1 MIFPEPRDRDENYFL
16 RREDFEF
23 TPNDHMYKIEFE
35 EGKQIVGLFAK
46 LREEEIEVE
55 QSIPEEADD

>member
-1 MIFPEPRDRDENYFL
+1 M

-35 EGKQIVGLFAK
+35 EGKQIVGFFAK
-46 LREEEIEVE
+46 LRKEEIEVE
-55 QSIPEEADD
+55 EDATETTDESAG